1 MTGRRSLRR
10 RATASRGFT
19 LVEVLVAIAVLAFV
33 TTLLYGAFAGMRNTR
48 SGLQRVQDRYRE
60 GRIAITRITRDLQSA
75 YISQHVPINTS
86 LQATK
91 TAFIAKPGTPADRL
105 DFNSF
110 SNIVRDRDSH
120 TSDQAEISYT
130 SSPNP
135 EEPNTID
142 LVRRT
147 SEYPDMTPEKGGRVE
162 VLATDIDLLNFE
174 FLDPT
179 TSLWTETWDTTQAAG
194 QPNRLPL
201 QVRVTLVLRGGSRTA
216 EDRGRGM
223 LRFVTTVTLPIQNPL
238 NFATL

>member
-1 MTGRRSLRR
+1 MNASSRRR
-10 RATASRGFT
+10 RARVNRGFT

-33 TTLLYGAFAGMRNTR
+33 TTLLYGAFASMRNTR
-48 SGLQRVQDRYRE
+48 AGLQRVQDRYRE
-60 GRIAITRITRDLQSA
+60 GRIAMARISRDLQSA
-75 YISQHVPINTS
+75 YISQHVPTNTS
-86 LQATK
+86 LQALK
-91 TAFIAKPGTPADRL
+91 TVFIAKPGTPADRL

-120 TSDQAEISYT
+120 TSDQAEISYA
-130 SSPNP
+130 SSTNP
-135 EEPNTID
+135 EEPDKTD

-147 SEYPDMTPEKGGRVE
+147 SENPDMTPEKGGRVE

-179 TSLWTETWDTTQAAG
+179 TSLWTETWDTTQAAA

-201 QVRVTLVLRGGSRTA
+201 QVRVTLVLRGGSRSA

-223 LRFVTTVTLPIQNPL
+223 LRFVTTVTLPIQQPL